1 MRVTFLGTGT
11 SSGVPVIGCQC
22 DTCRSTDRRDQRW
35 RPSVYIQLADGTSV
49 LVDTATDL
57 RAQALAFGISRVDV
71 IVFTHSHADHV
82 LGLDDVRIF
91 NFRQRAPIPC
101 YGDDRT
107 LQAIRRMFAYA
118 FDPATPR
125 AGGLPEL
132 TLLPIDGPWDLGGR
146 TFIPVPIYHGA
157 QVILGYRVGRFAY
170 LTDCSAIPD
179 SSWALLD
186 RLDVL
191 VLDAL
196 RRKAHPTHFSLAQ
209 AVETARGIGARQT
222 YFTHIAHDLAHAA
235 TCAELPAG
243 MSLAYDGLVVEVD

>member
-22 DTCRSTDRRDQRW
+22 NTCRSTDRRDHRW
-35 RPSVYIQLADGTSV
+35 RPSIFIHLDDGTSV

-57 RAQALAFGISRVDV
+57 RAQALAFGVSRVDV
-71 IVFTHSHADHV
+71 ILFTHSHADHV

-91 NFRQRAPIPC
+91 NFRQRTPIPC
-101 YGDDRT
+101 YGDERT

-125 AGGLPEL
+125 GGGLPEL
-132 TLLPIDGPWDLGGR
+132 TLFHLDGPLELGGR
-146 TFIPVPIYHGA
+146 TFIPVPIYHGH
-157 QVILGYRVGRFAY
+157 QMILGYRVGRFAY

-179 SSWALLD
+179 SSWPLLEH
-186 RLDVL
+186 LDVL

-196 RRKAHPTHFSLAQ
+196 RRKPHPTHFSLGQ
-209 AVETARGIGARQT
+209 AVETARRIGARHT
-222 YFTHIAHDLAHAA
+222 YFTHIAHELAHAE
-235 TCAELPAG
+235 TCAELPPG